1 MEDCTTHNK
10 TCSLAYLF
18 RALKIAISQL
28 PRDLRRF
35 IELLDDM
42 LRQVKSSGRCDV
54 IELHYY
60 AACLCISLLREFK
73 LSQDNIS
80 ALKMSIANHL
90 GIITE
95 SKWFTYRLG
104 FRALVEG
111 DPIISSELL
120 QQLMGEFTSKHA
132 LVTLM

>member
-1 MEDCTTHNK
+1 M
-10 TCSLAYLF
+10 
-18 RALKIAISQL
+18 
-28 PRDLRRF
+28 
-35 IELLDDM
+35 
-42 LRQVKSSGRCDV
+42 

-60 AACLCISLLREFK
+60 AACLCISVLREFK